1 MISFQD
7 STTTPGITYFCESR
21 RTDAALTQSM
31 TCWRIF
37 ALRASDN
44 KKAYAN
50 GKITFT
56 QSAAARAAHTYTF
69 I

>member
-21 RTDAALTQSM
+21 RCDAALTQSM

-37 ALRASDN
+37 ALRASDG
-44 KKAYAN
+44 KKTYAN
-50 GKITFT
+50 GKSTFT
-56 QSAAARAAHTYTF
+56 QSAAARASHTYTF